1 MRVSLTTAMQNCL
14 GCLSKKKMPVQKE
27 IDDFVV
33 DSRVHGRIVAFTPF
47 GAHVDIDGVIAKLNR
62 EEISWS
68 MISSADHFLY
78 IGQEVECVV
87 VAADGRDG
95 KFIVSMKRAVP
106 DPWLC
111 DRSIPYRGD
120 CVSGRIV
127 SVWGTGMVVELPS
140 GIHGMVKIRRE
151 QRGSFDLRKHFARDA
166 VHEFLVVKTDP
177 SKGALL
183 LALKDD
189 ISH

>member
-1 MRVSLTTAMQNCL
+1 MRVSLTKAMQNCL

-33 DSRVHGRIVAFTPF
+33 DSRVHGRVVEFASF
-47 GAHVDIDGVIAKLNR
+47 GAYIDIDGVIAKLNR
-62 EEISWS
+62 EEMSWS
-68 MISSADHFLY
+68 AISSADHFLY

-87 VAADGRDG
+87 MAADGRED
-95 KFIVSMKRAVP
+95 KFIVSLKRAVP
-106 DPWLC
+106 DPWVC
-111 DRSIPYRGD
+111 DRPIPCKGD

-127 SVWGTGMVVELPS
+127 LVWSTGMVVELPS
-140 GIHGMVKIRRE
+140 GIHGLVKLRRE
-151 QRGSFDLRKHFARDA
+151 QQGSFDLRKHFVRDA

-177 SKGALL
+177 RKGALL